1 MVQNQSND
9 GSLKD
14 LWLGIGIS
22 IGIYALTFFLLIGLM
37 GIFSIFL
44 GIIAIIVLIVISFLK
59 GKKRLGQGLLIG
71 FAIVFLLTAACFGIL
86 IVTLGY

>member
-1 MVQNQSND
+1 MVQNQGND

-22 IGIYALTFFLLIGLM
+22 IGIYTLTFFILIGIM
-37 GIFSIFL
+37 GIFSIFI
-44 GIIAIIVLIVISFLK
+44 GIIAIIFLIVISFLK
-59 GKKRLGQGLLIG
+59 GKKRMGHGLLIG

-86 IVTLGY
+86 IVSLG